1 MVTANDVNSLRQ
13 IRIKYVSSVVN
24 NLLLCVARR
33 DTDPD
38 QLRSLVRQQIDW
50 DYIVALAYAHGLL
63 PLLNNHLSNIDL
75 VPPHVRSRLKRESLA
90 NSQNVLHLVGK
101 QLLIHKLFKEHRIP
115 IAIFKGPLLAQM
127 AYGEI
132 SLRQAG
138 DIDLLINRGDF
149 AQARL
154 LLESLGYEMTPR
166 LTSAQLASHLNNHCE
181 IQFMRDEWLTVVDLH
196 WDLAPRSFV
205 FGEKAD
211 AVMSRLQ
218 SVSLAD
224 ATVETFGAEDLLLY
238 QAMHGAKHLWR
249 RLEWISCLAE
259 SLRATP
265 EVDWDTLIDR
275 AAKAHA
281 TRILALGLRLAEQFS
296 VVAVPGRVLTS
307 VDRDKALQRMA
318 TQIHSQL
325 FTTVGPA
332 ESTETNLYNL
342 RIMDRK
348 RDALVSALRS
358 IFVPTLPDWQSLALP
373 ASLHSLYYAYRPL
386 RLSKVY
392 STSLWRRLRQ
402 ASGPRDV

>member
-1 MVTANDVNSLRQ
+1 M
-13 IRIKYVSSVVN
+13 VN
-24 NLLLCVARR
+24 NLLLYIARR
-33 DTDPD
+33 DIDHD
-38 QLRSLVRQQIDW
+38 QLRCLVRQQIDW
-50 DYIVALAYAHGLL
+50 DYVIALAYAHGLL
-63 PLLNNHLSNIDL
+63 PLLHKHLATAASDL
-75 VPPHVRSRLKRESLA
+75 VPAQFLSRLKRESVA

-101 QLLIHKLFKEHRIP
+101 QLRVYKLFKEHRIP
-115 IAIFKGPLLAQM
+115 VALFKGALLAHM

-138 DIDLLINRGDF
+138 DIDLLINRRDF
-149 AQARL
+149 DQARL

-166 LTSAQLASHLNNHCE
+166 LTPAQTASHLSNHCE
-181 IQFMRDEWLTVVDLH
+181 IQFMRDEWFTVVDLH

-205 FGEKAD
+205 FGVTAAE
-211 AVMSRLQ
+211 VMSRLQ
-218 SVSLAD
+218 SVSLAGS
-224 ATVETFGAEDLLLY
+224 TVETFGAEDLLLY

-265 EVDWDTLIDR
+265 AIEWDTLVDR

-281 TRILALGLRLAEQFS
+281 TRILALGLRLVEEFS
-296 VVAVPGRVLTS
+296 DVSVPHAVLASTDPNQ
-307 VDRDKALQRMA
+307 AMQRMA
-318 TQIHSQL
+318 MQIRAQL
-325 FTTVGPA
+325 FTTFGAA

-358 IFVPTLPDWQSLALP
+358 IFVPTLPDWQSLTLP

-386 RLSKVY
+386 RLSKAYTV
-392 STSLWRRLRQ
+392 SFWRRLRN
-402 ASGPRDV
+402 